1 MFLCEQTPEAAL
13 AAADDPV
20 PVPAK
25 KRGNLCEANLYVAE
39 FYRLDGRDDEALRR
53 YRLAVRDCP
62 HDFIEYVAAG
72 NALRAL
78 GVSP

>member
-1 MFLCEQTPEAAL
+1 MS
-13 AAADDPV
+13 
-20 PVPAK
+20 
-25 KRGNLCEANLYVAE
+25 RS

-53 YRLAVRDCP
+53 YRLAERDCP